1 MIIVGLGNPGKEYEL
16 TPHNVGFMMVD
27 EIAKTFNITFKLS
40 SRHQALIGEGV
51 VENEKIYI
59 LKPLTYMN
67 LSGNAV
73 RSFIEYYKYDVND
86 LIVFHD
92 DLDLPLG
99 KVRIREIGSSGGQ
112 RGMKSIIENLGTSN
126 IKRVRIGIDKPSTT
140 DETINYVLH
149 TLTKQEQSILN
160 ETIQKAPLMI
170 KSYIN
175 GGIKK
180 MMNEFNGK

>member
-27 EIAKTFNITFKLS
+27 EIAKYYNISFKLS
-40 SRHQALIGEGV
+40 TKHQALIGEGKI
-51 VENEKIYI
+51 NDEKIYI

-86 LIVFHD
+86 LVVFHD

-99 KVRIREIGSSGGQ
+99 KVRIRESGSSGGQ
-112 RGMKSIIENLGTSN
+112 KGMKSIIDNMGTTN
-126 IKRVRIGIDKPSTT
+126 IKRVRVGIDKPSSTN
-140 DETINYVLH
+140 ETIDYVLH
-149 TLTKQEQSILN
+149 TLSKQEQNVLN
-160 ETIQKAPLMI
+160 ETIKKAPLMI
-170 KSYIN
+170 ESYLN